1 MVNFFMAKR
10 KLPRMLLYTDVIING
25 SIRGLA
31 FDISEKGMYIHNSGS
46 KFKEKDIID
55 VTFDVGSKVII
66 TKAVVQHVQQ
76 GFGFGISFKDMLPQI
91 RNVLKEFLSSSELGS
106 IDKDRKTVLLL
117 VTDAQPRSFYKMS
130 LMQEGFAVL
139 EAKNDQE
146 MLAHLQLKRPDIV
159 VMDMYS
165 GGLSAVKILQFMR
178 TRKNLQDVPVIVLSA
193 AFLPE
198 EVKQLVALGVSN
210 CLNKTTTNPI
220 VLCKKVKDIL
230 TS

>member
-1 MVNFFMAKR
+1 MAKR